1 MACTSIFKSITQL
14 GKTSDGSFNDCTMV
28 QCGGLVL
35 LDIQIMDPVII
46 IAGLIIAA
54 VEIYIRLL

>member
-1 MACTSIFKSITQL
+1 MGVTDGSRGYSIT
-14 GKTSDGSFNDCTMV
+14 V

>member
-1 MACTSIFKSITQL
+1 VGVI
-14 GKTSDGSFNDCTMV
+14 DGSFNDCTGV

-35 LDIQIMDPVII
+35 LDFQIMDPVII